1 MPPHY
6 VPEVTIRATE
16 AGDLPAIYSV
26 LGEVVPWMPKS
37 EEWADI
43 ATEFLSQ
50 VHVCSFVSV
59 VRKLRLDAGQVVGF
73 ASISFETK
81 VRGGV
86 IGHIEDV
93 VVDAI
98 HRRGGVGR
106 MLVEALL
113 EESRRRNAYRVYLE
127 CSESNVGFY
136 RSCDF
141 ERSGVSM
148 CWGSRQ

>member
-86 IGHIEDV
+86 IGHVEDV
-93 VVDAI
+93 VVKSSHRSLGIGRLLLQSLLQAAQDA
-98 HRRGGVGR
+98 G
-106 MLVEALL
+106 
-113 EESRRRNAYRVYLE
+113 AYSVYLE
-127 CSESNVGFY
+127 CDESNVGFY
-136 RSCDF
+136 ESLGF
-141 ERSGVSM
+141 TQSAVSM
-148 CWGSRQ
+148 RWRS

>member
-98 HRRGGVGR
+98 HRGGSGANACRSTTGR
-106 MLVEALL
+106 ESKKKRLSRISRVFRVECRLL
-113 EESRRRNAYRVYLE
+113 PVL
-127 CSESNVGFY
+127 
-136 RSCDF
+136 
-141 ERSGVSM
+141 
-148 CWGSRQ
+148 